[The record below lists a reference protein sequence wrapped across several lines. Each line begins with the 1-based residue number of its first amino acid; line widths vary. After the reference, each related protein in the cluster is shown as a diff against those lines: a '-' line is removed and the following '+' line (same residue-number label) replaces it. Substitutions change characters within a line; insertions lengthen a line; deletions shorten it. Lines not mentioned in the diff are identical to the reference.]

1 MNENKKQK
9 KGLSYN
15 DLFFLGVVLVY
26 VLFYVFK
33 PQATVK
39 AVENCA
45 VLIIRIIPVLVLVI
59 FFMGVMNYF
68 VNPKK
73 ISRYVG
79 EKSGLTGWI
88 LATVAGIISH
98 GPIYVWYPL
107 LKDLREHGMKNGL
120 AAVFLYNRAVKIPL
134 VPLMIYYFGVKF
146 LIILTLLTLL
156 ASIIEGKVIDALKV

>member
-68 VNPKK
+68 VNPKQLQ
-73 ISRYVG
+73 G
-79 EKSGLTGWI
+79 
-88 LATVAGIISH
+88 
-98 GPIYVWYPL
+98 
-107 LKDLREHGMKNGL
+107 
-120 AAVFLYNRAVKIPL
+120 
-134 VPLMIYYFGVKF
+134 
-146 LIILTLLTLL
+146 
-156 ASIIEGKVIDALKV
+156 

>member
-1 MNENKKQK
+1 MSENKERK
-9 KGLSYN
+9 KGLSFN
-15 DLFFLGVVLVY
+15 ELFFLGVILVY
-26 VLFYVFK
+26 LILYIFT
-33 PQATVK
+33 PQGTVNSI
-39 AVENCA
+39 ENCA
-45 VLIIRIIPVLVLVI
+45 VLIIRIVPVLFLVI
-59 FFMGVMNYF
+59 LFMGAMNYF
-68 VNPKK
+68 VNPQKVSK
-73 ISRYVG
+73 YVG
-79 EKSGLTGWI
+79 EKSGLKGWI

-156 ASIIEGKVIDALKV
+156 ASIIEGKIIDTLKV